1 MIFFF
6 KRFFFRWR
14 FLLGNGKRPLEFV
27 KAAAAAII
35 GEFWVTLAIFGWQ
48 VGQSVN
54 WQHLRSF
61 CSILIL
67 KCTLCDCF
75 TCIFAHWVRI
85 LKMYLNV
92 LFHLLFLKN
101 WNLSLQKL
109 GALGFDCNWW
119 ILELGVR
126 VRLNG
131 KDSKLDFP
139 KCAACHFLELI

>member
-75 TCIFAHWVRI
+75 TCIFAHWVHI
-85 LKMYLNV
+85 LKIFYFICFFSKTDLN
-92 LFHLLFLKN
+92 
-101 WNLSLQKL
+101 LQWL
-109 GALGFDCNWW
+109 WALGFDCNWW

-139 KCAACHFLELI
+139 KCPACHFLGLI